1 MRLLFRPV
9 VRTGVLLAP
18 RKEFT
23 RPPQSPSPPNGND
36 DFVYKVTTYQTD
48 SSNNKVKKF
57 VGYDSD
63 IDILPKT
70 MSYCERSARNA
81 ETCSQPTVGTSKD
94 CKLAGIVIV
103 TNYQT
108 GTTFPHFV

>member
-1 MRLLFRPV
+1 MRLLFKPV
-9 VRTGVLLAP
+9 VRTGALVVP

-23 RPPQSPSPPNGND
+23 RPPQTPPLPNENGE
-36 DFVYKVTTYQTD
+36 FVYKVITYQTD
-48 SSNNKVKKF
+48 VSNIKVKKF

-70 MSYCERSARNA
+70 MSYCERTARNS
-81 ETCSQPTVGTSKD
+81 ETCSQPTVGTSNE

-108 GTTFPHFV
+108 GTTFPHFL